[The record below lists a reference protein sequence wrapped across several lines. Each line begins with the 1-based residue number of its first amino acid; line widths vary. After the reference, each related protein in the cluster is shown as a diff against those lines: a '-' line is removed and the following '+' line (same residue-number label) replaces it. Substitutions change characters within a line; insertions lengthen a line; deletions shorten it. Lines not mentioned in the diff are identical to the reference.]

1 MANDDTFILQKKED
15 LELTLRTQNADALS
29 EFLDKPAMHI
39 AETVTGALAE
49 GMKGVAASAGR
60 LVQGA
65 LKFQLLTQFGREINY
80 FRERGKIRNDFAK
93 DKYGF
98 QSWVELISIIDSEA
112 PDEDRLKAMKATF
125 FAINQINQSDGE
137 KIAAYQLFR
146 IAKRLTSGQILIL
159 KAAYELSEGNTFPRG
174 AMNTDVWLRKIAEH
188 LGHGLV
194 SLIEHEDKALTDYH
208 LLNRRSVDGPGSG
221 TDGTNAR
228 LTDLGLK
235 LCGIID
241 DYEETRNDMSV

>member
-1 MANDDTFILQKKED
+1 MADDTFILQKKED

-29 EFLDKPAMHI
+29 EFLDKPAVHI
-39 AETVTGALAE
+39 AETITGALAE

-65 LKFQLLTQFGREINY
+65 LKLQLLTQFGREINY

-98 QSWVELISIIDSEA
+98 QSWVELIAVIDSEA

-137 KIAAYQLFR
+137 KIATYQLFR

-159 KAAYELSEGNTFPRG
+159 KAAYELSEGNIFPRG
-174 AMNTDVWLRKIAEH
+174 SMHTADWLRHIAEH
-188 LGHGLV
+188 LGHGIV
-194 SLIEHEDKALTDYH
+194 SLIDHEDKALTDLH
-208 LLNRRSVDGPGSG
+208 LLNRRSTDGP
-221 TDGTNAR
+221 R
-228 LTDLGLK
+228 K
-235 LCGIID
+235 
-241 DYEETRNDMSV
+241 RNRRHKCKAH